1 MYKYVSK
8 GELGVFQLVQDLEK
22 IGISLLNIY
31 LDRCPRRSLL
41 VPKGELG
48 VFQLV
53 QDLEKIG
60 VSLLNG
66 YLDCCLRRSLLLPYG
81 AYEFLY
87 ALAISWMI
95 NISINHDS
103 K

>member
-1 MYKYVSK
+1 MYKY
-8 GELGVFQLVQDLEK
+8 
-22 IGISLLNIY
+22 
-31 LDRCPRRSLL
+31 

-60 VSLLNG
+60 VFLLNG
-66 YLDCCLRRSLLLPYG
+66 YLDRCLRRSLLLPHK
-81 AYEFLY
+81 AYKFLHG
-87 ALAISWMI
+87 LAISWMI
-95 NISINHDS
+95 NISINRDS